1 MIDKIINMSMPLFL
15 SVTCGDLLYL
25 YFIGSWYDPIKLIE
39 YTEVIFLFL
48 GGLFGLYWFVISV
61 KKLQP

>member
-15 SVTCGDLLYL
+15 SVMCGDLLYL
-25 YFIGSWYDPIKLIE
+25 YFAGSWYDPIKLIE
-39 YTEVIFLFL
+39 YTEVILLFL
-48 GGLFGLYWFVISV
+48 IGLFGLYWFVISA